1 MPPEQCRYA
10 PVFGNLPKAVPVWKK
25 RVLGAS
31 NASGCVAFP
40 RRLAEFPCR
49 SARRTSSAPSRPCV
63 ESTPVAGRK
72 AELEVHRALLP
83 TGLPYGC
90 PRGWRPKQ
98 PAGCDL
104 EKSYSKQRVGVVA
117 YEVLIRMRAPSS
129 FHDGRP
135 ASRSTRHRGTPL
147 PDRPPCGAHRWA
159 RAFRRVRVAVA
170 LAQASCRPS
179 SVVKLTRYR

>member
-1 MPPEQCRYA
+1 M
-10 PVFGNLPKAVPVWKK
+10 FGNLLKAVPVWKK
-25 RVLGAS
+25 SVPRAS
-31 NASGCVAFP
+31 KAGRCVAFP
-40 RRLAEFPCR
+40 RRLAEFLCR
-49 SARRTSSAPSRPCV
+49 SVRRTSSAPSRPCV

-83 TGLPYGC
+83 TGLPCGC

-104 EKSYSKQRVGVVA
+104 EKSYSKQRVWVVA
-117 YEVLIRMRAPSS
+117 YEVLIRMRAPGS

-170 LAQASCRPS
+170 LAQTSGRPS
-179 SVVKLTRYR
+179 SVVKVTRYR